1 MNSLK
6 LQQRSSILLL
16 LSSLLALALTQAEGK
31 NAALIA
37 NKPTQTALNSKTST
51 KTSTKTSSKNYNDY
65 QELNFPP
72 GPALAQIL
80 WITKK
85 EGSTK
90 IKARVLAS
98 GKVKVPKNQPLEV
111 ILSTEALEHMD
122 SIEQLAAFP
131 VTSFVAARLD
141 FTDDHMRH
149 LKNFK
154 WLAHL
159 NLDETLVTD
168 KSLALIATFKELM
181 ALRISVT
188 DVTGS
193 NFEALTKLPILLHLN
208 IHGTNLKPGCLAKL
222 KGAFGHFIDLDLS
235 ATSLRRE
242 DAAALT
248 SATELKSLDL
258 AGNKG
263 FDDSC
268 VVYLAGMKHLKSL
281 KINDTSV
288 TEQSLAKL
296 SKLPKLKSLIV
307 RNRTFWRSGVPSET
321 SGQLKVIDCSVKNNA
336 SLEVFEPLH

>member
-6 LQQRSSILLL
+6 LLKKSSILLVLSTL
-16 LSSLLALALTQAEGK
+16 LASLLVLSEAEGK
-31 NAALIA
+31 NAAPIA
-37 NKPTQTALNSKTST
+37 TKPAQSGRNIRSEGKSNSDF
-51 KTSTKTSSKNYNDY
+51 Y
-65 QELNFPP
+65 ELNFPP

-80 WITKK
+80 WNTRPEDTYKVK
-85 EGSTK
+85 G
-90 IKARVLAS
+90 RVLAR

-131 VTSFVAARLD
+131 VTNFIAARLD

-154 WLAHL
+154 SLAHL

-168 KSLALIATFKELM
+168 KSLALMATFRELM

-188 DVTGS
+188 DVTGTS
-193 NFEALTKLPILLHLN
+193 FEELSKLPILLHLN
-208 IHGTNLKPGCLAKL
+208 IHGTSLKPGCLNKL

-235 ATSLRRE
+235 ATNLRRE
-242 DAAALT
+242 DATALT
-248 SATELKSLDL
+248 SATELKSLDVS
-258 AGNKG
+258 GNKG

-281 KINDTSV
+281 KISDTSV
-288 TEQSLAKL
+288 TEKSMAQL

-321 SGQLKVIDCSVKNNA
+321 IGRLKVIDCSVKNNA
-336 SLEVFEPLH
+336 SLEVFQPLH

>member
-1 MNSLK
+1 VNSLK
-6 LQQRSSILLL
+6 LLQKSSILIV
-16 LSSLLALALTQAEGK
+16 LSSLLALTAEGK
-31 NAALIA
+31 KATPLVA
-37 NKPTQTALNSKTST
+37 KPVQTGLSTKNESKTSRDFYDLT
-51 KTSTKTSSKNYNDY
+51 
-65 QELNFPP
+65 FPP

-80 WITKK
+80 WFTQK
-85 EGSTK
+85 EGSSKTK
-90 IKARVLAS
+90 ERVLAS

-122 SIEQLAAFP
+122 SIEQLAALP
-131 VTSFVAARLD
+131 VTNFIAARLD

-154 WLAHL
+154 NLAHL

-168 KSLALIATFKELM
+168 KSLPLIATFRELL

-188 DVTGS
+188 DVTGT
-193 NFEALTKLPILLHLN
+193 NFDALSKLPLLLHLN
-208 IHGTNLKPGCLAKL
+208 IHGTSLKPGCLTKL

-235 ATSLRRE
+235 ATNLRRE

-258 AGNKG
+258 SGNKG

-268 VVYLAGMKHLKSL
+268 IIYLAGMTHLKSL
-281 KINDTSV
+281 KISDTSV
-288 TEQSLAKL
+288 TEKSLAQL

-307 RNRTFWRSGVPSET
+307 RNRTFWRSGVPRET
-321 SGQLKVIDCSVKNNA
+321 SGRLKVIDCSVKNNA

>member
-6 LQQRSSILLL
+6 LLPKSSIFLV
-16 LSSLLALALTQAEGK
+16 LSSLLALAQAEGK
-31 NAALIA
+31 NAAPVA
-37 NKPTQTALNSKTST
+37 NKPTQEAL
-51 KTSTKTSSKNYNDY
+51 SSKSKRASSNDFC
-65 QELNFPP
+65 ELNFPQ
-72 GPALAQIL
+72 GQALAQIL
-80 WITKK
+80 WTTQK
-85 EGSTK
+85 EGSSKTK
-90 IKARVLAS
+90 GRVLAS

-131 VTSFVAARLD
+131 VTNFIAARLD

-154 WLAHL
+154 SLAHL

-188 DVTGS
+188 DITGT
-193 NFEALTKLPILLHLN
+193 NFEALSKLPILLHLN

-222 KGAFGHFIDLDLS
+222 KGTFPHLSDLDIS
-235 ATSLRRE
+235 TTNLRRE

-248 SATELKSLDL
+248 SATALKNLDL
-258 AGNKG
+258 GGNKG

-268 VVYLAGMKHLKSL
+268 IGYLAGLKHLKSL
-281 KINDTSV
+281 KVADTSV
-288 TEQSLAKL
+288 TDKSLAEL

-307 RNRTFWRSGVPSET
+307 RNRTFWRSGIPSET
-321 SGQLKVIDCSVKNNA
+321 SGRLKVIDCAAKSNA
-336 SLEVFEPLH
+336 TLEVFQPLR